1 MDDKRDEMLRRKIGH
16 SSSGHLL
23 EYASQLERIEQDIRH
38 RVESRSRRRAS
49 GEAHQRDLVLEHLM
63 WLLARVSAKRNAAAA
78 RIA

>member
-1 MDDKRDEMLRRKIGH
+1 
-16 SSSGHLL
+16 
-23 EYASQLERIEQDIRH
+23 
-38 RVESRSRRRAS
+38 VESRSCRRAS